1 MDAITY
7 SAARANL
14 ADSAGKSRELSIVQ
28 NAGCDYGPAP
38 TKQEHC
44 DMNILG
50 FVAFAGGFSFVM
62 WTLSKLMTDRNDAPV
77 S

>member
-1 MDAITY
+1 
-7 SAARANL
+7 
-14 ADSAGKSRELSIVQ
+14 
-28 NAGCDYGPAP
+28 
-38 TKQEHC
+38 
-44 DMNILG
+44 MNILG